1 TGTAHQVHSHFAALE
16 LLTTL
21 NGEKHVNK
29 LLKATRDDDSIYR
42 NAALGLLT
50 PYLGD
55 RTSARLVRNAT
66 KANEQTQVDILR
78 YLGNQRQVVA
88 LPAVKEALHSASPAV
103 RIAAVNAIH
112 QLDGAHEV
120 EELIP
125 LLMDANNPT
134 RAAIKNVLLVSDDE
148 RLTQTVVE
156 ALPAAANDDVRILLI
171 DVLGKRGAGESL
183 PVLLEIINSQASDD
197 VKAAAYAAL
206 PKVARPGD
214 LGNLLGLLVRA
225 GERYIIPGQQAIIV
239 AVDRGTDRDRQ

>member
-78 YLGNQRQVVA
+78 YLGNQRQAVA
-88 LPAVKEALHSASPAV
+88 LPAVKEALHAASPAV
-103 RIAAVNAIH
+103 RIAAVKAIH
-112 QLDGAHEV
+112 QLDGPHEV

-125 LLMDANNPT
+125 LLADADDQT
-134 RAAIKNVLLVSDDE
+134 RAAIRNVLLVSADE
-148 RLTQTVVE
+148 RLTHTVAE
-156 ALPAAANDDVRILLI
+156 ALSATANDDVRILLI
-171 DVLGKRGAGESL
+171 DVLGQRGAGESL
-183 PVLLEIINSQASDD
+183 PVLLDMIHGHGSDN
-197 VKAAAYAAL
+197 VKVAAYAAL

-214 LGNLLGLLVRA
+214 
-225 GERYIIPGQQAIIV
+225 
-239 AVDRGTDRDRQ
+239 